1 MVAPKVGIVPTFPP
15 VDVIKDMLAT
25 PDMPLPPLKRLSEIP
40 IFSSDGTLVSQP
52 GYHRASQTYYA
63 PAAGLEIPEV
73 PNLPTEK
80 DISRAKSI
88 ILEDL
93 LVDFPFLNQSDL
105 AHAVALFL
113 LLFARPLINGL
124 TPNYLIESPTPG
136 SGKGLL
142 ADACVA
148 SSVGRHRMAIM
159 AQAANGEEWRKR
171 ITASLEAGSR
181 SDPDRQHHH
190 STGFGGACFRSD
202 GRVLAGPKS
211 LV

>member
-1 MVAPKVGIVPTFPP
+1 MENRKVRLVNFRKPEINVSLGDLPTLTKEAWDALRQRNNPLFLFNYGDAPHRLEDDDAGQKNLKLLKIDGLRHEVARAADWIMVAPKVGIVPTFPP

-105 AHAVALFL
+105 AQTAMPWPCSCFCSL
-113 LLFARPLINGL
+113 GL
-124 TPNYLIESPTPG
+124 
-136 SGKGLL
+136 
-142 ADACVA
+142 
-148 SSVGRHRMAIM
+148 SS
-159 AQAANGEEWRKR
+159 
-171 ITASLEAGSR
+171 TA
-181 SDPDRQHHH
+181 
-190 STGFGGACFRSD
+190 
-202 GRVLAGPKS
+202 
-211 LV
+211 